1 MAVLPS
7 SKNNVTF
14 IRMPCEE
21 KSQPLS
27 YWLRIDNKSSCM
39 HKKNSNYLLIYFLLI
54 ILNWWYQ
61 LKYLYHRDY

>member
-1 MAVLPS
+1 MAVSQS

-27 YWLRIDNKSSCM
+27 SWQQK
-39 HKKNSNYLLIYFLLI
+39 LLHTQKEF
-54 ILNWWYQ
+54 
-61 LKYLYHRDY
+61 

>member
-1 MAVLPS
+1 MAVSPS

-27 YWLRIDNKSSCM
+27 YWLRIDNKSFCM
-39 HKKNSNYLLIYFLLI
+39 HKKNFNFLAYHTQLMILIKIFVS
-54 ILNWWYQ
+54 
-61 LKYLYHRDY
+61 

>member
-1 MAVLPS
+1 MAVSPS

-39 HKKNSNYLLIYFLLI
+39 HKKNFDYPLIYFLLI

-61 LKYLYHRDY
+61 LIDLYHRDY